1 MILLSSLELALGL
14 ALLVMAVGV
23 ASKPAWMRN
32 IVDPLPSSRTA
43 RGLIG
48 AALSLPAVGLLAAIF
63 VPFVAFF
70 ASAMT
75 IAVTAV
81 VGIAS
86 RLAGTR
92 LTLPGAIAVIIAA
105 VGIGALQPLGLKV
118 LLLPKAD
125 TLPYVPVPFKVVK
138 TYDPGVWFEGVS
150 AGADG
155 TLYLAA
161 NRDLDFTIG
170 KYYRRAEGQVIA
182 RKPDGTEQIL
192 FTTPRGSTAGVIAV
206 ANDGMLY
213 MTSNGDQPGLWKI
226 GPHGQASKFVE
237 LPKGAWPNG
246 LDFGPDGMLYSP
258 DSSLGQIWRID
269 PKNGRAEVALRDRRL
284 SARRFVALAPGANG
298 LHFVGPDMIVT
309 VSDSTEVLRYHLQ
322 DDGKFGGA
330 ELIARGIPGDDFA
343 VGRDGSLF
351 ITTHPY
357 NTLVRVR
364 PDGRRTI
371 VADHRQQIIGATDAV
386 FGRSSGDADT
396 LYVATDG
403 GAFTGGAGSRGAL
416 IALKPYVAD

>member
-1 MILLSSLELALGL
+1 MLLSSLELALGL
-14 ALLVMAVGV
+14 AFLLMAVGV
-23 ASKPAWMRN
+23 VLKRPWMRG
-32 IVDPLPSSRTA
+32 VVEPVPSSRTA
-43 RGLIG
+43 RGLL
-48 AALSLPAVGLLAAIF
+48 AAAFGLPAFGLLAGLF
-63 VPFVAFF
+63 VPFLAFF

-75 IAVTAV
+75 ITVTTV

-86 RLAGTR
+86 RLSGAR
-92 LTLPGAIAVIIAA
+92 LNVPGAIALIIAA
-105 VGIGALQPLGLKV
+105 VGIAALQPLGLKV
-118 LLLPKAD
+118 LLLPNAD
-125 TLPYVPVPFKVVK
+125 KLPYVPVPSRVIK
-138 TYDPGVWFEGVS
+138 TYDPGMWFEGVS
-150 AGADG
+150 VGADG

-170 KYYRRAEGQVIA
+170 KYYRRAEGQVIV

-206 ANDGMLY
+206 GDDGMLY

-226 GPHGQASKFVE
+226 NPHGQASKFVE

-269 PKNGRAEVALRDRRL
+269 PMNGHAEVALRDRRL
-284 SARRFVALAPGANG
+284 SARAFVALAPGANG
-298 LHFVGPDMIVT
+298 LHFVGRDMVVT

-322 DDGKFGGA
+322 ENGHFGRL

-357 NTLVRVR
+357 NTLVRVM

-371 VADHRQQIIGATDAV
+371 IADQRQQIIGATDAV
-386 FGRSSGDADT
+386 FGRSPTDRDT
-396 LYVATDG
+396 LYVVTDG
-403 GAFTGGAGSRGAL
+403 GAFTGGPKTRGAL
-416 IALKPYVAD
+416 IALEPYAKN